1 MQTDSNANTE
11 NGLVRFLVERMPAHL
26 KRLVFLSSLTGVAL
40 NSKEPDDEFIGK
52 LNSIMNLSDTG
63 DKALRLPIYVN
74 GLIWK
79 YKEHIQSDLDTL
91 KNPTISRE
99 QKQACIS
106 RINKRISPWLKYA
119 DSNKMTMDLCKL
131 FNSDN
136 CLFTPTTGKA

>member
-11 NGLVRFLVERMPAHL
+11 NGLVRFFVERMPAHL

-99 QKQACIS
+99 QKQTIV
-106 RINKRISPWLKYA
+106 RIK
-119 DSNKMTMDLCKL
+119 
-131 FNSDN
+131 
-136 CLFTPTTGKA
+136 